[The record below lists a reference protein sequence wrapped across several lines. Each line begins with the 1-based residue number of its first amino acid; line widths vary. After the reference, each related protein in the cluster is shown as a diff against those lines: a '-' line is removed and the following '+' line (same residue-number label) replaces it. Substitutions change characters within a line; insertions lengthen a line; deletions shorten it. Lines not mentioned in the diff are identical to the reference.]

1 MRNFMIDVWIW
12 TKGKHSRPLKT
23 IRLELDHFPSE
34 EECDRHLSKDED
46 VRFYVDRGVEISYNN
61 LREYQL

>member
-23 IRLELDHFPSE
+23 IRFELDHFPS
-34 EECDRHLSKDED
+34 EECDRHLSKDGD
-46 VRFYVDRGVEISYNN
+46 VRFYIDRGVEVSYNN

>member
-23 IRLELDHFPSE
+23 IRFELDHFPSE
-34 EECDRHLSKDED
+34 EECDRYVRKDED
-46 VRFYVDRGVEISYNN
+46 V
-61 LREYQL
+61 

>member
-23 IRLELDHFPSE
+23 IRFELDHFPSE
-34 EECDRHLSKDED
+34 EECERYVYKDED
-46 VRFYVDRGVEISYNN
+46 VRFYECAEISYNN
-61 LREYQL
+61 LREYL